1 MEYEFEKRLTEDLES
16 MQVTDLVDK
25 ARDYVYFCVCTE
37 DKEPILPILTGDKKI
52 LTTKDIMENDRY
64 RHLLSRFTVK
74 KFESFMDVVIVY
86 VDHTYEEAK
95 ELLTD
100 D

>member
-1 MEYEFEKRLTEDLES
+1 MDDFPTWSEAGMEYEFEKRLTEDLES
-16 MQVTDLVDK
+16 MQVTDLIFK
-25 ARDYVYFCVCTE
+25 A
-37 DKEPILPILTGDKKI
+37 
-52 LTTKDIMENDRY
+52 KD
-64 RHLLSRFTVK
+64 
-74 KFESFMDVVIVY
+74 Y